1 VTGSVGLSC
10 PDLGDFAPP
19 TLETLPDAVA
29 RNVAIAR
36 ARTRARI
43 MAVVK
48 ADGYGHGACTVA
60 QAAVAAGAEWLGTTD
75 IAEAS
80 ELRAAGLTVP
90 ILTWLNPSGVDAEAA
105 AADQIDIAIGSV
117 DELEALLKHPSSSVR
132 VHLNLDTGMARE
144 GCPMSEWDALIARAR
159 QKQWRGRIRVVGLMG
174 HLPLADQAQPRANEA
189 AVVQIRH
196 ARRAIMAAGFGAPLT
211 HLAATSATLCDPA
224 THFGMVRLGA
234 GLVGIDPSETTELHG
249 ASRLTAPIVHSA
261 TAKAGTQV
269 GYGGTYVTDMST
281 NLSVLPLGYADGIP
295 REISSE
301 ASVEIRGRRYP
312 VVGRVSMDQIVIDA
326 GAESFPHGTTA
337 TVFGPKGG
345 LTPTIHEWARWA
357 GTIPHTIVT
366 GIGPRPR
373 STTEQPDSP
382 CPPTSAA
389 QTAPH

>member
-1 VTGSVGLSC
+1 MTGAVALSC
-10 PDLGDFAPP
+10 PDLGDFPPP

-90 ILTWLNPSGVDAEAA
+90 ILTWLNTSGLDAEAA
-105 AADQIDIAIGSV
+105 TADQIDIAIGSV
-117 DELEALLKHPSSSVR
+117 DELEALLKHASSSVR

-144 GCPMSEWDALIARAR
+144 GCPMPEWDALIARAR
-159 QKQWRGRIRVVGLMG
+159 QGQRRGKIRVVGLMG
-174 HLPLADQAQPRANEA
+174 HLPLADQAQPEANEA
-189 AVVQIRH
+189 AVVQIRQ

-211 HLAATSATLCDPA
+211 HLATTSGTLSDPA

-261 TAKAGTQV
+261 TAKAGTPV
-269 GYGGTYVTDMST
+269 GYGGTYVTDTYTS
-281 NLSVLPLGYADGIP
+281 LSVLPLGYADGIP
-295 REISSE
+295 REISSA

-312 VVGRVSMDQIVIDA
+312 VVGRVSMDQIVIDT

-337 TVFGPKGG
+337 TVFGPQDG
-345 LTPTIHEWARWA
+345 LTPTINEWARWA

-366 GIGPRPR
+366 GIGRR
-373 STTEQPDSP
+373 VRRTI
-382 CPPTSAA
+382 A
-389 QTAPH
+389 